1 MEDKI
6 ANSIAQHQGVINEL
20 ELIKERVKKN
30 IDSTVR
36 FRIETRQIF
45 KSWEPYIARCK
56 DKMDISPDTMIAI
69 LDEAMKVERERI
81 NKLIDMEIDKRI
93 SKDK

>member
-20 ELIKERVKKN
+20 ELIKDRVKKN

-45 KSWEPYIARCK
+45 KSWEPYITKCK
-56 DKMDISPDTMIAI
+56 DKMDISPDTMTAI
-69 LDEAMKVERERI
+69 LDEAIKVERERI
-81 NKLIDMEIDKRI
+81 NKLIDMEIDRRI